1 MAGGIP
7 AVQVTMP
14 VPTDT
19 PLQRAQK
26 IVAALL
32 NIEAGANSLIQT
44 AVTGNVPPTAAFTYS
59 YPDTMT
65 VSVNGGTST
74 DSDGTVVSWSWA
86 FGDGGSGA
94 GSATTYTYTAPGTY
108 VVTLT
113 VTDNAGATAQASHAV
128 TVSLPPTTPYTN
140 DPGTGAFSGAEPS
153 GAGYIP
159 FESLSGNLQQRVNS
173 VAAPNL
179 LALPPSTIA
188 TLNGFTSTMNSCGL
202 LSKTCAGIVGAG
214 SAKTTIEQ
222 TASTSAGA
230 TAPGGGTNA
239 HDLMRFEQPG
249 VILQDFQIVGTAQQ
263 VPYYNGIRIKAS
275 NPTVTRVKL
284 VNAGPGNDKAPP
296 GETFGLNLFS
306 GSGGVITDVEVDGQG
321 KGASGFATNSW
332 AGTLQVTRL
341 YTHDNW
347 YSGGIALWQTIGN
360 VTFDDCTF
368 DKCRCFWNIERC
380 GGTVTLNRPR
390 IGSLKTAGAPA
401 VGIFTETGNVY
412 TTAAQAQGFR
422 FVVNDPRNLDGT
434 PYSGPKIVVQFGTAY
449 DDSNPPQK
457 IPQLYGRS
465 NFKAY
470 DASGTDISSSF
481 FTYTGSYAN

>member
-1 MAGGIP
+1 MAARIP
-7 AVQVTMP
+7 AVQITLP
-14 VPTDT
+14 TATDT

-26 IVAALL
+26 IVAAIL

-44 AVTGNVPPTAAFTYS
+44 AVTGNVPPTAAFTYA

-65 VSVNGGTST
+65 VSVDGSSST

-94 GSATTYTYTAPGTY
+94 GSAATYTYTAPGTY

-113 VTDNAGATAQASHAV
+113 VTDSAGATATASHTV
-128 TVSLPPTTPYTN
+128 TVSLAPTTPYTN

-159 FESLSGNLQQRVNS
+159 FESLSGTLQQRANA

-179 LALPPSTIA
+179 LALPAATIA
-188 TLNGFTSTMNSCGL
+188 TLNGFTTTPGSNGL
-202 LSKTCAGIVGAG
+202 LSTTCAGLVGAG
-214 SAKTTIEQ
+214 SAKTTLEQ
-222 TASTSAGA
+222 TANTSSGA
-230 TAPGGGTNA
+230 TAPSSGTNA
-239 HDLMRFEQPG
+239 HNLMRFEASG
-249 VILQDFQIVGTAQQ
+249 VRLQDFQLVGTGQQ
-263 VPYYNGIRIKAS
+263 LAYFNGIMVKAP

-284 VNAGPGNDKAPP
+284 VNAGPGYDKAPP

-306 GSGGVITDVEVDGQG
+306 GSNGVVTDVEIDGQG

-347 YSGGIALWQTIGN
+347 YSGGIALWQTIGT
-360 VTFDDCTF
+360 VTFDDSTF
-368 DKCRCFWNIERC
+368 DRCRCFWNIERC

-390 IGSLKTAGAPA
+390 IGALKTAGAAA

-412 TTAAQAQGFR
+412 TTAAQAQGFQ
-422 FVVNDPRNLDGT
+422 FVINDPRNLDGT
-434 PYSGPKIVVQFGTAY
+434 VYSGPKIVVQFGNAY
-449 DDSNPPQK
+449 DNSGVK
-457 IPQLYGRS
+457 ISQLYGRS

-470 DASGTDISSSF
+470 DAGGTDISSTF